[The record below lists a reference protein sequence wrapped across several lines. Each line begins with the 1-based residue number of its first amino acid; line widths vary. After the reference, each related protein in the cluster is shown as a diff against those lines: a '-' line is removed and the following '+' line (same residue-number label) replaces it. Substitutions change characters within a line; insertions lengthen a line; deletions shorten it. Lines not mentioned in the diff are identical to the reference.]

1 MSKNFTDTL
10 IDVLKHS
17 IEGFKA
23 DFMNKKN
30 FQQEISLAL
39 FLIIVSFIISET
51 TIQKILL
58 ISSVLIM
65 VIVDFF
71 NHNVLPAVEGF
82 SFNNH
87 NLKSVSRIKN
97 ITKILVYF
105 AIINLIS
112 TWLFVLFT

>member
-1 MSKNFTDTL
+1 VSKNFTDTL

-23 DFMNKKN
+23 NFMNKKN

-58 ISSVLIM
+58 ISSILIM

-82 SFNNH
+82 SFN

>member
-1 MSKNFTDTL
+1 VSKNFTDTL
-10 IDVLKHS
+10 IDVLKYS

-23 DFMNKKN
+23 DFMNKKK

-58 ISSVLIM
+58 ISSILIM

-71 NHNVLPAVEGF
+71 NHNVLPAVERF
-82 SFNNH
+82 SFN